1 MMEFIRRVPDG
12 ASLTLES
19 IQRNVLPINA
29 MATAMGLHTCCG
41 NEDEDTLWG
50 KKGEHATSV
59 QQIEQ
64 IVRLA
69 GELGREVATAKEARE
84 LYQIGTYYDD
94 VDDALRYLGLPPNRL
109 PGQRG
114 FLMHERPVIRTATPA
129 TTEGA
134 GSDASADAGTTD
146 AGTPDAGTSTEQAP
160 ALA

>member
-29 MATAMGLHTCCG
+29 MATAMGLHTRCG
-41 NEDEDTLWG
+41 NEDTLWG
-50 KKGEHATSV
+50 KKSEHATSV

-134 GSDASADAGTTD
+134 GSDASADAGT
-146 AGTPDAGTSTEQAP
+146 STEQAP